1 MTGEIVNLR
10 RARKAKTREEVGRA
24 AGRNRV
30 LHGRTKEER
39 ARDEAER
46 ARQEQARARLERG
59 RIED

>member
-1 MTGEIVNLR
+1 MTGGIVNLR
-10 RARKAKTREEVGRA
+10 RARKAKLREEAERE

-30 LHGRTKEER
+30 LYGRTREER

-46 ARQEQARARLERG
+46 ARDDQARARLERG